1 MNKDIEDK
9 IDEVDRVICL
19 AAVAIK
25 GFIDG
30 TKVSGRK
37 TPGYL
42 EQVADGLADA
52 RTTLASVLKQLKGE
66 SADED

>member
-1 MNKDIEDK
+1 MNKDIEEK
-9 IDEVDRVICL
+9 LEELDRVISL
-19 AAVAIK
+19 AAVTIN

-42 EQVADGLADA
+42 AQVADGLVDA
-52 RTTLASVLKQLKGE
+52 RTTIASVFKLLKGE